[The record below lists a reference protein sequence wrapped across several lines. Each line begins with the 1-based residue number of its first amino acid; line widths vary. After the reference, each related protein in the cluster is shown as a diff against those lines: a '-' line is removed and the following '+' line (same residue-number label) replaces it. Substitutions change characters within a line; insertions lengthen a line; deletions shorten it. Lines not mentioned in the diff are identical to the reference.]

1 MSQPR
6 KAPIP
11 LAEPDGPVPRLHVAP
26 GPHVSAGV
34 TTWRMMADVLVG
46 LAPVVLAAVWL
57 FRWHAV
63 LQIAVCVASC
73 VAAEAVFARLRGRR
87 PPLTDGSAL
96 VTGLI
101 LGLSLPWSA
110 PVYVG
115 IVGSVVAIGI
125 GKAVFGGLGQNL
137 FNPAMVG
144 RAFVMISFA
153 SVLGATAYVRPDG
166 PLEIVTR
173 ATPLTVAKEAAG
185 ELPGLW
191 PLFLGNVNGSLGE
204 TSALACLLGGIY
216 LCWRR
221 AAAWEIPVSMI
232 LSAAAVAGVANLVDP
247 DTPLTVLHHLVGGSL
262 LFGAVFIATDP
273 VTSPLAPRARAIYGA
288 GIGALVIFIR
298 IFSNYPEGVVFAVL
312 LMNATVPLIN
322 RWTIPKP
329 FGARE
334 AAAMNGGES

>member
-1 MSQPR
+1 MSKPQP
-6 KAPIP
+6 APIP
-11 LAEPDGPVPRLHVAP
+11 LADPDAELPRLHVAP
-26 GPHVSAGV
+26 GPHVSAPV
-34 TTWRMMADVLVG
+34 TTWRMMADVVIAL
-46 LAPVVLAAVWL
+46 LPVLLAAGWL
-57 FRWHAV
+57 FRWHAA
-63 LQIAVCVASC
+63 LQLAVCVGSC
-73 VAAEAVFARLRGRR
+73 IAAEAAFARLRGRR
-87 PPLTDGSAL
+87 ATLTDGSAL

-110 PVYVG
+110 PPYVG
-115 IVGSVVAIGI
+115 VIGSIVAIGV
-125 GKAVFGGLGQNL
+125 GKAVFGGLGQNI

-144 RAFVMISFA
+144 RAFVMVSFA
-153 SVLGATAYVRPDG
+153 PVLGATAYVRAG
-166 PLEIVTR
+166 APLEIVTQ

-204 TSALACLLGGIY
+204 TSALACLVGGLY

-232 LSAAAVAGVANLVDP
+232 AAAAVVAGIANLLDP
-247 DTPLTVLHHLVGGSL
+247 ETPLTVLHHLAGGSL

-273 VTSPLAPRARAIYGA
+273 VTSPLAPRGRIIFGA

-298 IFSNYPEGVVFAVL
+298 LFSNYPEGVVFAVL

-322 RWTIPKP
+322 RWTIPTP
-329 FGARE
+329 FGGRE
-334 AAAMNGGES
+334 AAEAAGGAS